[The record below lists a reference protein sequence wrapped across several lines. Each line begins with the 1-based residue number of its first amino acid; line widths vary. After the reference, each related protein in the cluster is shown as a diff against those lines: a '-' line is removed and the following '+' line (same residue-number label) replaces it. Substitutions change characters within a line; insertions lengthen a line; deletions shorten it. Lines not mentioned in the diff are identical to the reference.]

1 MLHPLKPKRTHRRA
15 RYFWGQ
21 KLYLCDRILH
31 KFCLSILLVGL
42 VSGCQNI
49 TTIANEELD
58 NTAIVTPNK
67 QAQTSNRDQALLTE
81 NVRGKEKE
89 DIIEQ
94 WLHKPLDKYDKGLNQ
109 TLLREKSKFGK
120 MATACHPT
128 LGDRAKYFVQGELSL
143 VTQLEPD
150 LYLLQLTCGH
160 GRGANHYSWF
170 IYSYQTG
177 IQPDA
182 LKLQMISMNK
192 FGAISSTEETSV
204 FAREYSFDSL
214 KKEITISIP
223 CHFADGL
230 QASRVVYKYEDSKM
244 KLIEYWQDEIYN
256 EKCTQKPKLKQL
268 YP

>member
-1 MLHPLKPKRTHRRA
+1 MLHPLKSKRTHRRA
-15 RYFWGQ
+15 RHSWDR
-21 KLYLCDRILH
+21 KLYLLDRMLH
-31 KFCLSILLVGL
+31 KFCPSILLVGL

-67 QAQTSNRDQALLTE
+67 QAQTSNRDQAVLTE

-89 DIIEQ
+89 DMIEQ
-94 WLHKPLDKYDKGLNQ
+94 WLHKPLHKYNKALNQ
-109 TLLREKSKFGK
+109 ILFREKSKFGK

-128 LGDRAKYFVQGELSL
+128 LGDKAKYFVHGELRL

-182 LKLQMISMNK
+182 LNLQMIFMNK
-192 FGAISSTEETSV
+192 LGVISSTDETSLFV
-204 FAREYSFDSL
+204 REYSFDSL
-214 KKEITISIP
+214 KKEITISLP

-230 QASRVVYKYEDSKM
+230 QASRTVYKYEDRKM
-244 KLIEYWQDEIYN
+244 KLVEYWQDEIYN
-256 EKCTQKPKLKQL
+256 EKCTRKRKLKWL